1 MEVGHGLH
9 VRQVVVE
16 EQDINID
23 IVILNLHTMEVTV
36 HHLNGEHKVVV
47 HLVTHKDVVQV
58 HMQEAGEVTE
68 VVQQVVVEELC
79 IDIVNGI
86 QIMMDAGVQRNV
98 EVPHVTHIHVLHQ

>member
-23 IVILNLHTMEVTV
+23 TVIPNRHTMEVTV
-36 HHLNGEHKVVV
+36 HHLHGEHKVVV

-58 HMQEAGEVTE
+58 LMQEAGEVTE
-68 VVQQVVVEELC
+68 VVQ
-79 IDIVNGI
+79 
-86 QIMMDAGVQRNV
+86 
-98 EVPHVTHIHVLHQ
+98 